1 MNKALVF
8 ILSAIVLLAACG
20 GSVGPSDNDASE
32 AVRTDDSIA
41 QTTPADP
48 SARFRREIGDS
59 KGVVVLTDKYGEE
72 DTVKIYDKGG
82 PVWYEF
88 SYYDESAFDELES
101 INTDFKPFA
110 FHPDY
115 LLLAMRVV
123 GEDAALFEVV
133 VNEESDLR
141 KFVRK
146 DDENLAYE
154 TFEDHILTVY
164 AVDFDQKANP
174 LRSGPGADPLNGD
187 FSKVPIFKPS
197 KVEGEWLEVIF
208 SAPDDVL
215 ANTNAKG
222 QENEPSRGWIRWREG
237 NLLRVALFYVA

>member
-1 MNKALVF
+1 MNKALVA
-8 ILSAIVLLAACG
+8 ILSALFFLSACG
-20 GSVGPSDNDASE
+20 SASGPADNDAEQLSP
-32 AVRTDDSIA
+32 AVNSA
-41 QTTPADP
+41 SGSPASDP
-48 SARFRREIGDS
+48 GSRFRREIGDS

-82 PVWYEF
+82 AVWYEF

-115 LLLAMRVV
+115 LLLALRVV
-123 GEDAALFEVV
+123 GEDAALYEVV

-154 TFEDHILTVY
+154 SFEDHILTVY

-174 LRSGPGADPLNGD
+174 LRSGPEGEPLSGN

-197 KVEGEWLEVIF
+197 KVEGDWLEVIF
-208 SAPDDVL
+208 SDPETGEAD
-215 ANTNAKG
+215 ANSNGRTK
-222 QENEPSRGWIRWREG
+222 EPARGWIRWRDG
-237 NLLRVALFYVA
+237 SHLRIALFYVA

>member
-1 MNKALVF
+1 MKKEVLVL
-8 ILSAIVLLAACG
+8 ISVIVLHAACATAPPP
-20 GSVGPSDNDASE
+20 GPQTADTEPSE
-32 AVRTDDSIA
+32 NSSEVMP
-41 QTTPADP
+41 QQDP
-48 SARFRREIGDS
+48 SSRFRREIGDS
-59 KGVVVLTDKYGEE
+59 KGLIVLTDKYGEE

-123 GEDAALFEVV
+123 GEDSALWEVV

-154 TFEDHILTVY
+154 SFEDHILTVY
-164 AVDFDQKANP
+164 AVDFDQKTNP
-174 LRSGPGADPLNGD
+174 LRSEPGGQPLEGD

-197 KVEGEWLEVIF
+197 KTDGDWLEVTF
-208 SAPDDVL
+208 GDPAEGVTD
-215 ANTNAKG
+215 ANSIGTVR
-222 QENEPSRGWIRWREG
+222 EPARGWIRWREG
-237 NLLRVALFYVA
+237 NLLRIALFYIA